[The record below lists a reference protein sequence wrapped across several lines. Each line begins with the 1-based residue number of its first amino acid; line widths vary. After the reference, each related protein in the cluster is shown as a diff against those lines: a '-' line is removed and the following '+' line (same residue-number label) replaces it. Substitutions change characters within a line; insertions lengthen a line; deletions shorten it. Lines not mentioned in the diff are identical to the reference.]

1 MRNYILLGILVV
13 LLASCGG
20 KVNPQL
26 GGGDTIRLKYSSLL
40 TLVRH
45 SDYTVAEVRN
55 PWKSDKVLHTYV
67 LVPREKQVP
76 PTDSLPE
83 NATIV
88 RTPVKKAAV
97 FTTVHCSL
105 LDMLGCK
112 ERIAAVADVKY
123 IKLPYVQQQ
132 VRSGRM
138 ADCGSGLQPVVEKI
152 MDVKPDVI
160 MLSPFENSGGYGK
173 VEELDIPIIECA
185 DYMENSPLARA
196 EWMKFYGILFGTEG
210 AADKLFAEV
219 DSSYQAL
226 CQQAKQA
233 GKGHSV
239 LIDRM
244 VGSVWHVPGGRST
257 IGQMVKD
264 AGGIYPWATDGHGGS
279 LSLSFENVLEKGG
292 EADVWLF
299 RYSSDKTYTR
309 NDLLDERHGYEQLK
323 AFKNG
328 QLYGCNVEKTLFYE
342 ETPFRPDWLL
352 ADFIQIIH
360 PELAGSYKLRYFQK
374 TR

>member
-20 KVNPQL
+20 KVNPQP

-40 TLVRH
+40 TLVNH
-45 SDYTVAEVRN
+45 SGYTVAEVRN
-55 PWKSDKVLHTYV
+55 PWKSDKMLHTYV
-67 LVPREKQVP
+67 LVPRQEQVP

-173 VEELDIPIIECA
+173 VEELGIPIIECA

-226 CQQAKQA
+226 CHQAKQA
-233 GKGHSV
+233 GMGRSV

-257 IGQMVKD
+257 IGEMVKD
-264 AGGIYPWATDGHGGS
+264 AGGIYPWAADDHSGS

-299 RYSSDKTYTR
+299 RYSSDNTYTR
-309 NDLLDERHGYEQLK
+309 NDLLNERHGYEQLK
-323 AFKNG
+323 AFKSG

-352 ADFIQIIH
+352 ADFIRIIH
-360 PELAGSYKLRYFQK
+360 PELTGSHKLRYFQK
-374 TR
+374 TI